1 MIYKENIFAAKLRDL
16 EKEYRS
22 LSERL
27 ISIQGKTQQ
36 ELQSQLHDIRRECY
50 EYDMQLEQSAANCSS
65 PAIASLAK
73 IQLEYGENMAEL
85 LRKKL
90 PYEMHSGGAVIRG
103 SEEGGTRNKAE
114 AEIWDRAEAT
124 ALYAEYTIDF
134 AGQAIRQAMIA
145 AISATLLQSQ
155 AQELEDREDRR
166 NDRDE

>member
-114 AEIWDRAEAT
+114 AEAT

-155 AQELEDREDRR
+155 AQELEDRKDRR